1 MSHRPSSVAPAG
13 DPAPSCAGRPGAAE
27 AAFSLIELLVVIA
40 IIALLATIGLP
51 ALRGIGKSNRLNA
64 ATRQILD
71 DLALARLRAINSR
84 TTVYMVIVPTNVAER
99 LAGETDTRAR
109 RQLTNLLTAP
119 YTTYA
124 LLTKRTVG
132 DQPGRDIPQYITDW
146 KRLPDGILF
155 PHYKFIADPRASAHP
170 ATPGRPWYEVL
181 EYAAGFDYL
190 TNAVGRNS
198 VPFPIAG
205 SYDPNAPLLRLPVL
219 GFDSMGQLLPNVDG
233 VREDRI
239 IPLAEGSIFFK
250 PDQNGRLS
258 VPDLEIKPPKNWT
271 NNFIRVS
278 WLTGRAVLER
288 RNL

>member
-1 MSHRPSSVAPAG
+1 VAPA
-13 DPAPSCAGRPGAAE
+13 DRPKPSRNGRPGAGG

-51 ALRGIGKSNRLNA
+51 ALRGLGKSNRLNA
-64 ATRQILD
+64 ASRQMVD

-84 TTVYMVIVPTNVAER
+84 TTVYVVFAPTNIVDR
-99 LAGETDTRAR
+99 LLGETNNLAQ

-132 DQPGRDIPQYITDW
+132 DQPGREFPQYVTDW
-146 KRLPDGILF
+146 RRLPDGIVI
-155 PHYKFIADPRASAHP
+155 PAYKFMANPTNAFHP
-170 ATPGRPWYEVL
+170 PQGSTDRFEVY

-190 TNAVGRNS
+190 DNVEARGGL
-198 VPFPIAG
+198 PFPIAG
-205 SYDPNAPLLRLPVL
+205 SYDRTAPYLRLPVL
-219 GFDSMGQLLPNVDG
+219 GFDSMGRLLSG
-233 VREDRI
+233 EDEI

-250 PDQNGRLS
+250 PDRNGRLS

-271 NNFIRVS
+271 NNFIRVN

-288 RNL
+288 RAL